1 MKYLN
6 ESKIIIIVI
15 ITKRMLKSLNIAY
28 NVKYLCER
36 KV

>member
-6 ESKIIIIVI
+6 ESKIIIVI
-15 ITKRMLKSLNIAY
+15 ISKRMLKSANIAY
-28 NVKYLCER
+28 SVKSFCER